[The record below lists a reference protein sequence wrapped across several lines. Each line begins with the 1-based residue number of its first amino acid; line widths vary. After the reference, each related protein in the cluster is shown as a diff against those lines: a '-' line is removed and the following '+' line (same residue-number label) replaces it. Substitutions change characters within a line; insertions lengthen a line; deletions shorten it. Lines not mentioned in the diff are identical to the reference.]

1 MEVQRVGVMGA
12 GVMGSGI
19 AQSIATAGIET
30 VGYDISS
37 EQLDRARRTTVEGRY
52 GIDRGVERGKLTEEQ
67 GARAK
72 QLLTFTGDLD
82 TAVRGADLVIE
93 AVDEDMGLKVRVFRQ
108 LDELTPEHAILATNS
123 SGHPVAALAAVT
135 QRPASVIGWHWA
147 SPPPVRPF
155 AEIVVHDRVSDHT
168 RDTVVELARR
178 CGKNPIVVREN
189 DRKWGYAMNRV
200 LWAAIDEARQVVA
213 EELCTAEELD
223 QLMVDCLDWPVGPF
237 VMLDGASRGW

>member
-1 MEVQRVGVMGA
+1 MEIRRVGVMGA

-19 AQSIATAGIET
+19 AQSVASAGIET
-30 VGYDISS
+30 VAYDIST
-37 EQLDRARRTTVEGRY
+37 EQLERARRSTIEGRY
-52 GIDRGVERGKLTEEQ
+52 GIDRGVERGKLTAEQ

-72 QLLTFTGDLD
+72 ELLTFTDD
-82 TAVRGADLVIE
+82 VEAAVGQADLVIE
-93 AVDEDMGLKVRVFRQ
+93 AVNEDMGLKVEVFRQ
-108 LDELTPEHAILATNS
+108 LDALAPDGAVLATNS

-135 QRPASVIGWHWA
+135 SRPGSVIGWHWA

-155 AEIVVHDRVSDHT
+155 AEIVVHDRVSHDT
-168 RDTVVELARR
+168 REVVVDLARR

-200 LWAAIDEARQVVA
+200 LWAAIHEARQVVS
-213 EELCTAEELD
+213 EGLCTAEDLD

-237 VMLDGASRGW
+237 AMLDGADRGW